1 MTHAI
6 PTPVSSDPNWWRQA
20 AIYQIYPR
28 SFADSNGD
36 GIGDLSGITS
46 RVPYLSA
53 LGVDAVWL
61 SPFYPS
67 DLADGGYDVADY
79 RNVDPKIGTL
89 DEFDE
94 MVAALH
100 STGIK
105 VIVDIVPNHTSN
117 LHEWFQAALAA
128 APGSPERDRYTF
140 RDGLGEDRTIP
151 PSDWKSFF
159 GGSAWE
165 PVGDGQFY
173 LHQFAVEQPDLN
185 WDNPE
190 VRADFLTTLRFWSDR
205 GVDGFRVDVA
215 DLLVRDMSD
224 PIPSEA
230 ELRTEPNTGTSRWHG
245 RPELN
250 EIYAQW
256 REVFDEY
263 DPPRI
268 AVAEASLSPEYRRAN
283 EWPKSLGQVFN
294 FDLMWQ
300 PYDAESFRSR
310 IVPNLAVAAE
320 VGSSSTW
327 VLSNHDVVR
336 HASRYAM
343 EPSGKGPQEDSRIWK
358 LTHGAEPA
366 TDPALGLRRARA
378 ATTLLLALPGST
390 YMYQGEEL
398 GLPEVLEI
406 PDDARQDPTFY
417 RSPGVDVGRDGCRVP
432 LPWVAQAPSFGFGPD
447 GSSVSHLPQPG
458 WFEEFAVD
466 RQDGT
471 EDSTLE
477 LYRRALALRHRLQ
490 GPEEIQWLDSQRA
503 CLLSSGQAAGCAS
516 VTLPPLQW
524 SCPRANCYSRAHRSK
539 TASSPL
545 RRRHGCGAKIS
556 RYVPRVYL
564 LENDLLQGNDSRHEP
579 DEKNY
584 DNELNKRLSHNHVM
598 YLGRV
603 PRPSL
608 DQ

>member
-1 MTHAI
+1 MTNDVPA
-6 PTPVSSDPNWWRQA
+6 PVSSDPNWWRQA

-36 GIGDLSGITS
+36 GIGDLPGITS
-46 RVPYLSA
+46 RVPYLST

-89 DEFDE
+89 EQFDE

-100 STGIK
+100 GAGIK

-117 LHEWFQAALAA
+117 LHEWFQQALAA

-140 RDGLGEDRTIP
+140 RDGVGPDRTEP
-151 PSDWKSFF
+151 PSDWHSFF

-190 VRADFLTTLRFWSDR
+190 VRADFLKTLRFWSDR

-215 DLLVRDMSD
+215 DLLVRDLSE
-224 PIPSEA
+224 PLPSEA
-230 ELRTEPNTGTSRWHG
+230 ELRTEPNDGTSRWHG

-263 DPPRI
+263 DPPRV
-268 AVAEASLSPEYRRAN
+268 AVAEAMLSPEYRRNN

-300 PYDAESFRSR
+300 PYSAESFRSR
-310 IVPNLAVAAE
+310 IEPNLEVAAE
-320 VGSSSTW
+320 AGSSSTW

-336 HASRYAM
+336 HATRYAM
-343 EPSGKGPQEDSRIWK
+343 EPSGKGPQEDARIWK
-358 LTHGAEPA
+358 LTNGAEPA
-366 TDPALGLRRARA
+366 TNPELGLRKARA
-378 ATTLLLALPGST
+378 AITLLLALPGST

-406 PDDARQDPTFY
+406 PDEARQDPTFF
-417 RSPGVDVGRDGCRVP
+417 RNQGVDPGRDGCRVP
-432 LPWVAQAPSFGFGPD
+432 IPWEADAPSFGFGSG
-447 GSSVSHLPQPG
+447 GSAASHLPQPG
-458 WFEEFAVD
+458 WFADFAAD
-466 RQDGT
+466 RQDGI
-471 EDSTLE
+471 EESALE
-477 LYRRALALRHRLQ
+477 LYRSALALRRQLQ
-490 GPEEIQWLDSQRA
+490 GPEEIVWLDSPAGVLAFERPGGWVCVSNFDA
-503 CLLSSGQAAGCAS
+503 DPVELPEGELLLASAPLTDGKLPAA
-516 VTLPPLQW
+516 T
-524 SCPRANCYSRAHRSK
+524 
-539 TASSPL
+539 TAWL
-545 RRRHGCGAKIS
+545 RRS
-556 RYVPRVYL
+556 
-564 LENDLLQGNDSRHEP
+564 
-579 DEKNY
+579 
-584 DNELNKRLSHNHVM
+584 
-598 YLGRV
+598 
-603 PRPSL
+603 
-608 DQ
+608 

>member
-61 SPFYPS
+61 SPSYPS

-100 STGIK
+100 SAGIK

-417 RSPGVDVGRDGCRVP
+417 RTARVSPTCRSQVGSKNLLSIGRTGPKIPRWSCTGARWRCVTGCRDP
-432 LPWVAQAPSFGFGPD
+432 RKSS
-447 GSSVSHLPQPG
+447 GSIP
-458 WFEEFAVD
+458 
-466 RQDGT
+466 
-471 EDSTLE
+471 
-477 LYRRALALRHRLQ
+477 
-490 GPEEIQWLDSQRA
+490 QRA

-524 SCPRANCYSRAHRSK
+524 SCPRANCCSRAHRSK

>member
-1 MTHAI
+1 MPYDETSA
-6 PTPVSSDPNWWRQA
+6 PAPSAAYATAAATSLTPDPNWWRQA

-36 GIGDLSGITS
+36 GIGDLPGITS

-89 DEFDE
+89 EEFDE

-100 STGIK
+100 GAGIR

-140 RDGLGEDRTIP
+140 HDGLGEDRTIP

-190 VRADFLTTLRFWSDR
+190 VRADFLKTLRFWSDR

-230 ELRTEPNTGTSRWHG
+230 ELRAEPNDGTSRWHG

-256 REVFDEY
+256 REVFNEY
-263 DPPRI
+263 DPPRV
-268 AVAEASLSPEYRRAN
+268 AVAEAMLSPEYRREN
-283 EWPKSLGQVFN
+283 QWPKDLGQVFN
-294 FDLMWQ
+294 FDLLWS
-300 PYDAESFRSR
+300 PYSAESYRSL

-343 EPSGKGPQEDSRIWK
+343 EPTKGPQEDSRIWK
-358 LTHGAEPA
+358 LTNGAEPA
-366 TDPALGLRRARA
+366 TDPPLGLRRARA

-406 PDDARQDPTFY
+406 PDDARQDPTFF

-432 LPWVAQAPSFGFGPD
+432 LPWVAGAPSFGFGSD
-447 GSSVSHLPQPG
+447 GSGAAHLPQPD
-458 WFEEFAVD
+458 WFADFAAD
-466 RQDGT
+466 QQEDS

-477 LYRRALALRHRLQ
+477 LYRRALALRHELQ
-490 GPEEIQWLDSQRA
+490 GPEQIQWLDSPAGVLAFERPGGWVCISNFDA
-503 CLLSSGQAAGCAS
+503 APVKLPDGELLLAS
-516 VTLPPLQW
+516 APLTDGALPP
-524 SCPRANCYSRAHRSK
+524 AT
-539 TASSPL
+539 TAWL
-545 RRRHGCGAKIS
+545 RR
-556 RYVPRVYL
+556 
-564 LENDLLQGNDSRHEP
+564 
-579 DEKNY
+579 
-584 DNELNKRLSHNHVM
+584 
-598 YLGRV
+598 
-603 PRPSL
+603 
-608 DQ
+608 

>member
-100 STGIK
+100 SAGIK

-268 AVAEASLSPEYRRAN
+268 AVAEASLSPSTAART
-283 EWPKSLGQVFN
+283 SGQSPSGRCSTSTSCGN
-294 FDLMWQ
+294 
-300 PYDAESFRSR
+300 PTT
-310 IVPNLAVAAE
+310 PNLSVP
-320 VGSSSTW
+320 
-327 VLSNHDVVR
+327 
-336 HASRYAM
+336 ASF
-343 EPSGKGPQEDSRIWK
+343 
-358 LTHGAEPA
+358 L
-366 TDPALGLRRARA
+366 
-378 ATTLLLALPGST
+378 
-390 YMYQGEEL
+390 
-398 GLPEVLEI
+398 
-406 PDDARQDPTFY
+406 
-417 RSPGVDVGRDGCRVP
+417 
-432 LPWVAQAPSFGFGPD
+432 
-447 GSSVSHLPQPG
+447 
-458 WFEEFAVD
+458 
-466 RQDGT
+466 
-471 EDSTLE
+471 
-477 LYRRALALRHRLQ
+477 
-490 GPEEIQWLDSQRA
+490 
-503 CLLSSGQAAGCAS
+503 
-516 VTLPPLQW
+516 
-524 SCPRANCYSRAHRSK
+524 
-539 TASSPL
+539 
-545 RRRHGCGAKIS
+545 IS
-556 RYVPRVYL
+556 RWRPR
-564 LENDLLQGNDSRHEP
+564 SA
-579 DEKNY
+579 
-584 DNELNKRLSHNHVM
+584 
-598 YLGRV
+598 
-603 PRPSL
+603 PRPPGFSPITT
-608 DQ
+608 

>member
-100 STGIK
+100 SAGIK

-230 ELRTEPNTGTSRWHG
+230 ELRTEPNNGTSRWHG

-490 GPEEIQWLDSQRA
+490 GPEEIQWLDSPAGVLAFERPGGWVCVSNFA
-503 CLLSSGQAAGCAS
+503 AAPVELPEGELLLASAPLEDGKLPAA
-516 VTLPPLQW
+516 T
-524 SCPRANCYSRAHRSK
+524 
-539 TASSPL
+539 TAWL
-545 RRRHGCGAKIS
+545 RR
-556 RYVPRVYL
+556 
-564 LENDLLQGNDSRHEP
+564 
-579 DEKNY
+579 
-584 DNELNKRLSHNHVM
+584 
-598 YLGRV
+598 
-603 PRPSL
+603 
-608 DQ
+608 